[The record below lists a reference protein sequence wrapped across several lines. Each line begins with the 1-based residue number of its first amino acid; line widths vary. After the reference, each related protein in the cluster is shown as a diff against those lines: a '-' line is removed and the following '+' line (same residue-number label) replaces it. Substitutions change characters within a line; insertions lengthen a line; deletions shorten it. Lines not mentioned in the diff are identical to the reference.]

1 MGKYKTILLDPP
13 WPIVWK
19 KSSQIGTKDLQYQ
32 TMPISEICN
41 LPINELAADDCRIFM
56 WTTNQFL
63 PEALGIIRNWK
74 FRYRLLFV
82 WCKNNGI
89 GDRLRVATE
98 YIVIADRGNVQGG
111 DRSQSMILN
120 WLEAKK
126 PQRHSEKPEVFY
138 DIIEK
143 ISNTPRLEMFARDRE
158 GLFPNRTGW
167 DVYGNEALNSIEIP
181 NNFEKIEARGKN

>member
-19 KSSQIGTKDLQYQ
+19 KSAQIGTKDLQYQ

-120 WLEAKK
+120 WLKAKK

-138 DIIEK
+138 DIIEN
-143 ISNTPRLEMFARDRE
+143 ISESPRLEMFARDRE

-167 DVYGNEALNSIEIP
+167 DVYGNETLNSIQIP
-181 NNFEKIEARGKN
+181 TQFEKLEAGGQN

>member
-1 MGKYKTILLDPP
+1 MRKYKTILLDPP

-19 KSSQIGTKDLQYQ
+19 KDTQIGKKELQYQ
-32 TMPISEICN
+32 TMPIAEICN
-41 LPINELAADDCRIFM
+41 LPINEIADDNCRIFM

-98 YIVIADRGNVQGG
+98 YLVIADKGNPAGG
-111 DRSQSMILN
+111 DREQKMILN

-126 PQRHSEKPEVFY
+126 PPRHSQKPEIFY
-138 DIIEK
+138 EIIEQ
-143 ISNTPRLEMFARDRE
+143 ISEAPRLEMFARDRQ
-158 GLFPNRTGW
+158 GLFPNRNGW
-167 DVYGNEALNSIEIP
+167 EVWGNEAANSIVLYP
-181 NNFEKIEARGKN
+181 NG